1 VPHVY
6 LAHGPTRSGGNAQ
19 RNVALKLIRDGRL
32 NGIVYQLDDDNACAT
47 PPLGYF
53 SQCMPPSGERGH
65 TAARPLVHDLH
76 THGHPHI
83 PAHGRGSGT

>member
-1 VPHVY
+1 MPHVY

-47 PPLGYF
+47 PPWVLLAVCAT
-53 SQCMPPSGERGH
+53 QR
-65 TAARPLVHDLH
+65 
-76 THGHPHI
+76 
-83 PAHGRGSGT
+83 